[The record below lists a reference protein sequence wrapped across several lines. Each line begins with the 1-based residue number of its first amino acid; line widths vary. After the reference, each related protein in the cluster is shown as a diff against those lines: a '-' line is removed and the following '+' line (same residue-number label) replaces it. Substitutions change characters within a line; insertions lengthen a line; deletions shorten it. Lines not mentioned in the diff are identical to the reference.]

1 MTEIIII
8 AVLSVVIVALLVT
21 SFIILNK
28 YKKRL
33 QEAKLLTTMLALD
46 ILRDIQESI
55 DKFNEIYDVQLSIG
69 ISEGEERNRICIKF
83 TDPKDENSN
92 EDPQTEQPSE
102 E

>member
-8 AVLSVVIVALLVT
+8 AVLSVVIVALLVIPY
-21 SFIILNK
+21 IILNK
-28 YKKRL
+28 CRKKL
-33 QEAKLLTTMLALD
+33 KEAKLLTTMIAFD

-55 DKFNEIYDVQLSIG
+55 DKFNEKYDVQLSIG
-69 ISEGEERNRICIKF
+69 MSEEGEKKRICIKF

>member
-8 AVLSVVIVALLVT
+8 AVLSVFIVALLVT
-21 SFIILNK
+21 SFIVLNK

-33 QEAKLLTTMLALD
+33 KEAKLLTTMLALD
-46 ILRDIQESI
+46 VLRDIQESI
-55 DKFNEIYDVQLSIG
+55 DKFNEKYDVQLSIG

>member
-8 AVLSVVIVALLVT
+8 AALSVVIVALLVT
-21 SFIILNK
+21 LFIVLNK
-28 YKKRL
+28 FKNRL
-33 QEAKLLTTMLALD
+33 QEAKTMTRMIAFD
-46 ILRDIQESI
+46 ILRDIDESI
-55 DKFNEIYDVQLSIG
+55 DKFNEKYDVQLSLG
-69 ISEGEERNRICIKF
+69 MSEKGEKRKIYIKF

>member
-8 AVLSVVIVALLVT
+8 AVLSVFIVTLLVT
-21 SFIILNK
+21 SFIVLNK

-33 QEAKLLTTMLALD
+33 QEAKLLTTMIAID
-46 ILRDIQESI
+46 ILRDMQESI
-55 DKFNEIYDVQLSIG
+55 DKFNEKYDVQLSIG
-69 ISEGEERNRICIKF
+69 MSEEGGKRKICIKF